1 MLRTAD
7 LYLFD
12 DSFSA
17 LDYATEAAVTRALEP
32 VLAAATVLM
41 VAERIPTIMGAD
53 RILVLEE
60 GRLVA
65 QGTHAELLGSSPT
78 YREIAESQ
86 LALDEQP

>member
-1 MLRTAD
+1 
-7 LYLFD
+7 
-12 DSFSA
+12 
-17 LDYATEAAVTRALEP
+17 
-32 VLAAATVLM
+32 VLM

-65 QGTHAELLGSSPT
+65 QGTHAELLVSSPT